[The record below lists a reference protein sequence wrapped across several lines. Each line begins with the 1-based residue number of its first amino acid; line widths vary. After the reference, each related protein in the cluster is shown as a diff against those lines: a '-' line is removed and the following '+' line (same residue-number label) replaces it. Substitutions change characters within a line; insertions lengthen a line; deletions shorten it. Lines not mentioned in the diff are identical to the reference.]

1 MRHIELFA
9 ARLLGEA
16 DDLGVPHNN
25 DVDIMKF
32 INLVFWVAGVIAVII
47 VIIAG
52 INYSLSSG
60 DPAKTASAKNAILY
74 SVIGL
79 VIISSAIAITGYII
93 GKVSVE
99 DFYKVFNYWSVDIWT
114 IRNINSACFCN

>member
-1 MRHIELFA
+1 MRYMEFFA
-9 ARLLGEA
+9 GLLGKA
-16 DDLGVPHNN
+16 DALGVPRNN

-32 INLVFWVAGVIAVII
+32 VNLALWVAGIIAVIV

-60 DPAKTASAKNAILY
+60 DPSKTASAKNAILY

-79 VIISSAIAITGYII
+79 VIAASAIAITKYII
-93 GKVSVE
+93 GKV
-99 DFYKVFNYWSVDIWT
+99 
-114 IRNINSACFCN
+114 

>member
-1 MRHIELFA
+1 MKYMEFFA
-9 ARLLGEA
+9 GLLGKA
-16 DDLGVPHNN
+16 DALGVPRNN

-32 INLVFWVAGVIAVII
+32 VNLALWVAGIIAVIV

-60 DPAKTASAKNAILY
+60 DPSKTASAKNAILY

-79 VIISSAIAITGYII
+79 VIIASAIAITGYII
-93 GKVSVE
+93 GKV
-99 DFYKVFNYWSVDIWT
+99 
-114 IRNINSACFCN
+114 

>member
-1 MRHIELFA
+1 MRYMEFFA
-9 ARLLGEA
+9 GLLGKA
-16 DDLGVPHNN
+16 DALGVPRNN

-32 INLVFWVAGVIAVII
+32 VNLALWVAGIIAVIV

-60 DPAKTASAKNAILY
+60 DPAKTASAKNDILY

-79 VIISSAIAITGYII
+79 VIIASAIAITGYII
-93 GKVSVE
+93 GKV
-99 DFYKVFNYWSVDIWT
+99 
-114 IRNINSACFCN
+114 

>member
-1 MRHIELFA
+1 MRYMEFFA
-9 ARLLGEA
+9 GLLGKA
-16 DDLGVPHNN
+16 DALGVPRNN

-32 INLVFWVAGVIAVII
+32 VNLALWVAGIVAVIV

-60 DPAKTASAKNAILY
+60 DPSKTASAKNAILY

-79 VIISSAIAITGYII
+79 VIAASAIAITKYII
-93 GKVSVE
+93 GKV
-99 DFYKVFNYWSVDIWT
+99 
-114 IRNINSACFCN
+114 

>member
-1 MRHIELFA
+1 MKYMEFFA
-9 ARLLGEA
+9 GLLGKA
-16 DDLGVPHNN
+16 DALGVPRNN

-32 INLVFWVAGVIAVII
+32 VDLALWVAGIIAVIV

-79 VIISSAIAITGYII
+79 VITASAIAITSYII
-93 GKVSVE
+93 GKV
-99 DFYKVFNYWSVDIWT
+99 
-114 IRNINSACFCN
+114 

>member
-1 MRHIELFA
+1 MEFFA
-9 ARLLGEA
+9 GLLGKA
-16 DDLGVPHNN
+16 DDLGVPRNN

-32 INLVFWVAGVIAVII
+32 VNLALWVAGIIAVIV

-52 INYSLSSG
+52 INYSLSAG

-79 VIISSAIAITGYII
+79 VIIASAIAITGYII
-93 GKVSVE
+93 GKV
-99 DFYKVFNYWSVDIWT
+99 
-114 IRNINSACFCN
+114 

>member
-1 MRHIELFA
+1 MKYMEFFA
-9 ARLLGEA
+9 GLLGKA
-16 DDLGVPHNN
+16 DALGVPRNN

-32 INLVFWVAGVIAVII
+32 VNLALWVAGVVAVIV

-79 VIISSAIAITGYII
+79 VIIASAIAITGYII
-93 GKVSVE
+93 GKV
-99 DFYKVFNYWSVDIWT
+99 
-114 IRNINSACFCN
+114 

>member
-1 MRHIELFA
+1 MRYMEFFA
-9 ARLLGEA
+9 GLLGKA
-16 DDLGVPHNN
+16 DALGVPQNN

-32 INLVFWVAGVIAVII
+32 VNLALWVAGIIAVIV

-60 DPAKTASAKNAILY
+60 DPSKTASAKNTILY

-79 VIISSAIAITGYII
+79 VITASAIAITSYII
-93 GKVSVE
+93 GKV
-99 DFYKVFNYWSVDIWT
+99 
-114 IRNINSACFCN
+114 

>member
-1 MRHIELFA
+1 MRYMEFFA
-9 ARLLGEA
+9 GLLGKA
-16 DDLGVPHNN
+16 DALGVPQNN

-32 INLVFWVAGVIAVII
+32 VNLALWVAGIIAVIV

-60 DPAKTASAKNAILY
+60 DPSKTASAKNAILY

-79 VIISSAIAITGYII
+79 VIAASAIAITKYII
-93 GKVSVE
+93 GKV
-99 DFYKVFNYWSVDIWT
+99 
-114 IRNINSACFCN
+114 

>member
-1 MRHIELFA
+1 MRYMEFFA
-9 ARLLGEA
+9 GLLGKA
-16 DDLGVPHNN
+16 DALGVPKNN
-25 DVDIMKF
+25 GVDIMKF
-32 INLVFWVAGVIAVII
+32 VNLALWVAGIIAVIV

-79 VIISSAIAITGYII
+79 VIIASAIAITGYII
-93 GKVSVE
+93 GKV
-99 DFYKVFNYWSVDIWT
+99 
-114 IRNINSACFCN
+114 

>member
-1 MRHIELFA
+1 MRYMEFFA
-9 ARLLGEA
+9 GLLGKA
-16 DDLGVPHNN
+16 DDLGVPQNN

-32 INLVFWVAGVIAVII
+32 VNLALWVAGIIAVIV

-52 INYSLSSG
+52 INYSLSAG

-79 VIISSAIAITGYII
+79 VITASAIAITSYII
-93 GKVSVE
+93 GKV
-99 DFYKVFNYWSVDIWT
+99 
-114 IRNINSACFCN
+114 

>member
-1 MRHIELFA
+1 MRYMEFFA
-9 ARLLGEA
+9 GLLGKA
-16 DDLGVPHNN
+16 DALGVPRNN

-32 INLVFWVAGVIAVII
+32 VNLALWVAGIIAVIV

-79 VIISSAIAITGYII
+79 VIIASAIAITGYII
-93 GKVSVE
+93 GKV
-99 DFYKVFNYWSVDIWT
+99 
-114 IRNINSACFCN
+114 

>member
-1 MRHIELFA
+1 MKYMEFFA
-9 ARLLGEA
+9 GLLGKA
-16 DDLGVPHNN
+16 DALGVPQNN

-32 INLVFWVAGVIAVII
+32 VNLALWVAGVVAVIV

-52 INYSLSSG
+52 INYSLSAG

-79 VIISSAIAITGYII
+79 VIIASAIAITGYII
-93 GKVSVE
+93 GKV
-99 DFYKVFNYWSVDIWT
+99 
-114 IRNINSACFCN
+114 

>member
-1 MRHIELFA
+1 MRYMEFFA
-9 ARLLGEA
+9 GLLGKA
-16 DDLGVPHNN
+16 DALGVPQNN

-32 INLVFWVAGVIAVII
+32 VNLVLWVAGVVAVIV

-79 VIISSAIAITGYII
+79 VIIASAIAITGYII
-93 GKVSVE
+93 GKV
-99 DFYKVFNYWSVDIWT
+99 
-114 IRNINSACFCN
+114 

>member
-1 MRHIELFA
+1 MKYMEFFA
-9 ARLLGEA
+9 GLLGKA
-16 DDLGVPHNN
+16 DALGVPQNN

-32 INLVFWVAGVIAVII
+32 VNLALWVAGIVAVIV

-79 VIISSAIAITGYII
+79 VIIASAIAITGYII
-93 GKVSVE
+93 GKV
-99 DFYKVFNYWSVDIWT
+99 
-114 IRNINSACFCN
+114 

>member
-1 MRHIELFA
+1 MRYMEFFA
-9 ARLLGEA
+9 GLLGKA
-16 DDLGVPHNN
+16 DALGVPQNN

-32 INLVFWVAGVIAVII
+32 VDLALWAAGIIAVIV

-60 DPAKTASAKNAILY
+60 DPSKTASAKNAILY

-79 VIISSAIAITGYII
+79 VIAASAIAITKYII
-93 GKVSVE
+93 GKV
-99 DFYKVFNYWSVDIWT
+99 
-114 IRNINSACFCN
+114 

>member
-1 MRHIELFA
+1 MKYMEFFA
-9 ARLLGEA
+9 GLLGKA
-16 DDLGVPHNN
+16 DALGVPRNN

-32 INLVFWVAGVIAVII
+32 VNLALWVAGIIAVIV

-79 VIISSAIAITGYII
+79 VIIASAIAITGYII
-93 GKVSVE
+93 GKV
-99 DFYKVFNYWSVDIWT
+99 
-114 IRNINSACFCN
+114 

>member
-1 MRHIELFA
+1 MRYMEFFA
-9 ARLLGEA
+9 GLLGKA
-16 DDLGVPHNN
+16 DALGVPRNN

-32 INLVFWVAGVIAVII
+32 VNLALWVAGIIAVIV

-60 DPAKTASAKNAILY
+60 DPSKTASAKNAILY

-79 VIISSAIAITGYII
+79 VIIASAIAITGYII
-93 GKVSVE
+93 GKV
-99 DFYKVFNYWSVDIWT
+99 
-114 IRNINSACFCN
+114 

>member
-1 MRHIELFA
+1 MRYMEFFA
-9 ARLLGEA
+9 GLLGSA
-16 DDLGVPHNN
+16 DSLGVPKNN

-32 INLVFWVAGVIAVII
+32 VNLAFWVAGVIAVII

-52 INYSLSSG
+52 INYSLSAG

-79 VIISSAIAITGYII
+79 VIIASAIAITGYII
-93 GKVSVE
+93 GKV
-99 DFYKVFNYWSVDIWT
+99 
-114 IRNINSACFCN
+114 

>member
-1 MRHIELFA
+1 MRYMEFFA
-9 ARLLGEA
+9 GLLGKA
-16 DDLGVPHNN
+16 DALGVPQNN

-32 INLVFWVAGVIAVII
+32 INLALWVAGIIAVIV

-60 DPAKTASAKNAILY
+60 DPSKTASAKNAILY

-79 VIISSAIAITGYII
+79 VIAASAIAITKYII
-93 GKVSVE
+93 GKV
-99 DFYKVFNYWSVDIWT
+99 
-114 IRNINSACFCN
+114 

>member
-1 MRHIELFA
+1 MKYMEFFA
-9 ARLLGEA
+9 GLLGKA
-16 DDLGVPHNN
+16 DALGVPQNN

-32 INLVFWVAGVIAVII
+32 INLALWVAGIIAVIV

-60 DPAKTASAKNAILY
+60 DPSKTASAKNAILY

-79 VIISSAIAITGYII
+79 VIAASAIAITKYII
-93 GKVSVE
+93 GKV
-99 DFYKVFNYWSVDIWT
+99 
-114 IRNINSACFCN
+114 

>member
-1 MRHIELFA
+1 MKYMEFFA
-9 ARLLGEA
+9 GLLGKA
-16 DDLGVPHNN
+16 DALGVPQNN

-32 INLVFWVAGVIAVII
+32 INLALWVAGIIAVIV

-79 VIISSAIAITGYII
+79 VIIASAIAITGYII
-93 GKVSVE
+93 GKV
-99 DFYKVFNYWSVDIWT
+99 
-114 IRNINSACFCN
+114 